1 MKRIGGIIRTI
12 VLALFVIFMSGCHK
26 YEQIQILYGKVES
39 LNMSGLRSVDV
50 TLDVGLSNPAGKIIV
65 EEAVGTLKHFG
76 KVIGNVTLAPLTL
89 DARTSASYKVEARV
103 ELAKSMSIMEIMR
116 FADIRRLNECTVDVS
131 LRGKASGIR
140 LKREYNDIPL
150 KKLLEKAKNEKV

>member
-1 MKRIGGIIRTI
+1 MTSLL
-12 VLALFVIFMSGCHK
+12 VLLMSGCHK

-39 LNMSGLRSVDV
+39 LNMSGLRSADV
-50 TLDVGLSNPAGKIIV
+50 RMDVGLSNPAGKIII
-65 EEAVGTLKHFG
+65 EDAVGTLKHFG

-103 ELAKSMSIMEIMR
+103 ELARSLGIMEMMT
-116 FADIRRLNECTVDVS
+116 FADIRKLEECTIDVS

-140 LKREYNDIPL
+140 LKKEYKDIPL
-150 KKLLEKAKNEKV
+150 KKLLEDYNNEKI

>member
-1 MKRIGGIIRTI
+1 MIIVTSLL
-12 VLALFVIFMSGCHK
+12 VLLMSGCHK

-39 LNMSGLRSVDV
+39 LNMSGLRSADV
-50 TLDVGLSNPAGKIIV
+50 RMDVGLSNPAGKIII
-65 EEAVGTLKHFG
+65 EDAVGTLKHFG

-103 ELAKSMSIMEIMR
+103 ELARSLGIMEMMS
-116 FADIRRLNECTVDVS
+116 FADIRKLEECTIDVS

-140 LKREYNDIPL
+140 LKKEYKDIPL
-150 KKLLEKAKNEKV
+150 KKLLEDYNNEKI